1 MLDTKNLRLTT
12 LSENTAKSL
21 WLIGEW
27 GWSMFIEADGFRVL
41 FDSGLRISATYNAAV
56 MGIDLSTIDRMALS
70 HGHVDHTGGLRDV
83 LDRANTE
90 IGRSDDWKRAPH
102 TIGIVAHPDVWGPKF
117 TKHPGQTTY
126 NFRGIPFRKV
136 ELEEG
141 QGARFVESRE
151 PVWLT
156 EDMVW
161 SGEVPMRNDF
171 EMVASICFL
180 KESGGSGQ
188 EGNAVFVPDPL
199 NDDAALYLR
208 TEWGLVIVL
217 GCAHRGIINTIHH
230 AQEVTGLDRVH
241 MVVGGTH
248 LINTSEHQ
256 MESTIQELR
265 RLNVQKIGVSHCTG
279 PVSAAR
285 LATAFGSDVFFY
297 NNAGN
302 VISFT

>member
-56 MGIDLSTIDRMALS
+56 MGIDLSSTDRIALS

-83 LDRANTE
+83 LERTGAQ
-90 IGRSDDWKRAPH
+90 IGRSNVVKRQPY
-102 TIGIVAHPDVWGPKF
+102 TIEIIAHPDIWGPKF

-126 NFRGIPFRKV
+126 GFRGMPFRKV
-136 ELEEG
+136 ELEER

-156 EDMVW
+156 EDIVW

-171 EMVASICFL
+171 EVIASICFV
-180 KESGGSGQ
+180 KESGGADQG
-188 EGNAVFVPDPL
+188 GRAGFVPDPL

-208 TEWGLVIVL
+208 TERGLVIVL
-217 GCAHRGIINTIHH
+217 GCAHRGMINTIHH
-230 AQEVTGLDRVH
+230 AQEVTGMDRVY

-248 LINTSEHQ
+248 LIDTSEHQ
-256 MESTIQELR
+256 MESTIRELK
-265 RLNVQKIGVSHCTG
+265 RLNVQKLGVSHCTG

-285 LATAFGSDVFFY
+285 LAAAFGSDVFFH

>member
-1 MLDTKNLRLTT
+1 M
-12 LSENTAKSL
+12 
-21 WLIGEW
+21 
-27 GWSMFIEADGFRVL
+27 
-41 FDSGLRISATYNAAV
+41 
-56 MGIDLSTIDRMALS
+56 
-70 HGHVDHTGGLRDV
+70 
-83 LDRANTE
+83 
-90 IGRSDDWKRAPH
+90 
-102 TIGIVAHPDVWGPKF
+102 
-117 TKHPGQTTY
+117 
-126 NFRGIPFRKV
+126 

-141 QGARFVESRE
+141 QGARFLESRE

-171 EMVASICFL
+171 EMIASICFL
-180 KESGGSGQ
+180 KESGGAG
-188 EGNAVFVPDPL
+188 EGDNAVFMPDPL

-208 TEWGLVIVL
+208 TERGLVIVL

-230 AQEVTGLDRVH
+230 AQEVTGQARVY

-256 MESTIQELR
+256 MESTIRELK

-285 LATAFGSDVFFY
+285 LAAAFGDDVFFY
-297 NNAGN
+297 NNAVN
-302 VISFT
+302 IISFT

>member
-1 MLDTKNLRLTT
+1 MLKMKNLRLTT

-27 GWSMFIEADGFRVL
+27 GWSMFIEANGFRVL
-41 FDSGLRISATYNAAV
+41 FDSGLRISATYNAAIL
-56 MGIDLSTIDRMALS
+56 GIDLSTIDRIALS

-83 LDRANTE
+83 LDRAGTQ
-90 IGRSDDWKRAPH
+90 IGYSNDLKREPH
-102 TIGIVAHPDVWGPKF
+102 TIEIIAHPDVWGPKF
-117 TKHPGQTTY
+117 TKHPGQTTHG
-126 NFRGIPFRKV
+126 FRGMPFRKV

-141 QGARFVESRE
+141 QGARFFESRE

-156 EDMVW
+156 EDIVW
-161 SGEVPMRNDF
+161 SGEIPMRNDF
-171 EMVASICFL
+171 ETIASICFV
-180 KESGGSGQ
+180 KESGGPG
-188 EGNAVFVPDPL
+188 EGNSAVFVPDPL

-208 TEWGLVIVL
+208 TEQGLVIVL

-256 MESTIQELR
+256 MENTILEMK
-265 RLNVQKIGVSHCTG
+265 RLSVQKIGVSHCTG

-285 LATAFGSDVFFY
+285 LAAAFGNDVFFY

-302 VISFT
+302 VIKFI

>member
-56 MGIDLSTIDRMALS
+56 MGIDLSTIDRIALS

-83 LDRANTE
+83 LDRARTQ
-90 IGRSDDWKRAPH
+90 IGHSNDPKREPH
-102 TIGIVAHPDVWGPKF
+102 TIEIIAHPDVWGPKF
-117 TKHPGQTTY
+117 TKHSGQATY
-126 NFRGIPFRKV
+126 GFRGMPFRKV

-141 QGARFVESRE
+141 QGARFLESRE

-156 EDMVW
+156 EDIVW

-171 EMVASICFL
+171 EMIASICFV
-180 KESGGSGQ
+180 KQDEGASAG
-188 EGNAVFVPDPL
+188 GNARFVPDPV

-208 TEWGLVIVL
+208 TERGLVIVL

-230 AQEVTGLDRVH
+230 AQQLTGLERVY

-256 MESTIQELR
+256 MESTIRELK
-265 RLNVQKIGVSHCTG
+265 RLNVQKLGVSHCTG

-285 LATAFGSDVFFY
+285 LAAAFGSDVFFY

-302 VISFT
+302 VIRFT